1 MEQTNQP
8 PRARQQKGIGSGGRI
23 AMYLSDAERRHLI
36 QLAEQECRSA
46 ASMARVIYLRGLQ
59 AVTES

>member
-1 MEQTNQP
+1 
-8 PRARQQKGIGSGGRI
+8 
-23 AMYLSDAERRHLI
+23 MYLSDAERRHLN

-46 ASMARVIYLRGLQ
+46 ASMARLIYLRGLQ